1 MCKNKSWKIW
11 TRRFG
16 KGWYE
21 NLDASEQGRAGL
33 KIRDFGSMENTFGS
47 ARIRPLLVRALQP
60 LGQARKIGYLV

>member
-16 KGWYE
+16 KGWYG

-33 KIRDFGSMENTFGS
+33 KIRDFGSMENLIFELHRS
-47 ARIRPLLVRALQP
+47 LAF
-60 LGQARKIGYLV
+60 KS